1 MKTRLKHYAQTTL
14 VIFVLLSITW
24 GFFWIDGRH
33 ASIPFVSPDRSED
46 ITATSTVEFDLSGI
60 EDQEKL
66 EEKLEIVI
74 EETKATQQK
83 QEATQKLQQLEKK
96 KTSLR

>member
-1 MKTRLKHYAQTTL
+1 MNERLKHYAQTIL
-14 VIFVLLSITW
+14 VIFVLLATFW
-24 GFFWIDGRH
+24 AWQWIDGEH
-33 ASIPFVSPDRSED
+33 ASIPFVSPDRGEQ

-60 EDQEKL
+60 EDKDTL
-66 EEKLEIVI
+66 EEKLQIVI
-74 EETKATQQK
+74 EETKARQQK